1 MSKILCVHSF
11 EPNGDER
18 PKFNAISYHRILK
31 PHQVLCRLYPE
42 FEVVHTPRAV
52 ELSDEF
58 LEQFSL
64 VLFLR
69 YIDLAENI
77 DPIVAQLKRLG
88 IKFGVDTDDYW
99 YLSKN
104 HLAAKAYEE
113 NKLTESIIKSLKVCD
128 FVICT
133 TTILQDKI
141 KELNKNVYIIENG
154 IDTED
159 YSWQIRKNQSDR
171 VRFGFLQGSTHIHDL
186 YLISHDVVKSLES
199 KQFKEKGQIALA
211 FYYKNNEPSI
221 TVGYERI
228 LTNHLQALDANYRKN
243 LILGIEDNSSQPYKR
258 LPFREVH
265 EFGEMYNDID
275 VSVSPLEDNEFNAC
289 KSELKMIEAG
299 FMGCAAMVS
308 NVNPYS
314 LICNSEN
321 SFMLSE
327 RNFFYWQRYILNN
340 PSALEDKKAALKE
353 TVRKY
358 DLSLLA
364 LKRKQLYELIIK

>member
-1 MSKILCVHSF
+1 MTKILLVHSF
-11 EPNGDER
+11 EVEDDK
-18 PKFNAISYHRILK
+18 PKFNAISYHRMNK
-31 PHQVLCRLYPE
+31 PHQVLSRLFPE

-58 LEQFSL
+58 LLNFEL

-69 YIDLAENI
+69 YIDLLNNI
-77 DPIVAQLKRLG
+77 DPIVSQLKRLG

-99 YLSKN
+99 VLSKN

-113 NKLTESIIKSLKVCD
+113 NKLTEAIIKSLKVCD

-133 TTILQDKI
+133 TPILQDKI

-159 YSWQIRKNQSDR
+159 SSWQIRKNPNDR
-171 VRFGFLQGSTHIHDL
+171 IRFGFLQGSTHIHDL
-186 YLISHDVVKSLES
+186 YLISHDVVKSLKS
-199 KQFKEKGQIALA
+199 PLFKEKGQIALA
-211 FYYKNNEPSI
+211 FYYKHGEPSI

-228 LTNHLQALDANYRKN
+228 LTDSLSVLDARYRNN
-243 LILGIEDNSSQPYKR
+243 LILGNTDNSSQPYKR
-258 LPFREVH
+258 LPFRPVH

-275 VSVSPLEDNEFNAC
+275 ISVSPLEDNEFNAC

-314 LICNSEN
+314 LICNKDN
-321 SFMLSE
+321 SFMFSE
-327 RNFFYWQRYILNN
+327 RDFFYWSRYILNN
-340 PSALEDKKAALKE
+340 PNCVEDKKAALKE
-353 TVRKY
+353 TVAKY
-358 DLSLLA
+358 DLRLLA
-364 LKRKQLYELIIK
+364 VKRKELYNLICG